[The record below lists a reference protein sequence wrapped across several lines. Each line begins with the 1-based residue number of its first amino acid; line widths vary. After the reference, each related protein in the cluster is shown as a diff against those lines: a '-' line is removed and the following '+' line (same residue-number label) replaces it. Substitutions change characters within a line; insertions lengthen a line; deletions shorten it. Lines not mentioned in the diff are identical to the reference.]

1 MVVEL
6 LETYCRSH
14 TYISLKNGA
23 PSRLVKKVP
32 NRSSIVIICYLLIV
46 LLVHHWKII
55 AHNLAS
61 VEKLGKSELAK
72 LVIDCQ
78 NKFDTVLNNINCCI

>member
-32 NRSSIVIICYLLIV
+32 NRSSIVIIL
-46 LLVHHWKII
+46 LLV
-55 AHNLAS
+55 
-61 VEKLGKSELAK
+61 
-72 LVIDCQ
+72 
-78 NKFDTVLNNINCCI
+78 NCATCSSLENYSS